1 MEDNKNIE
9 EVTVS
14 TEQETDTGVPEVE
27 VEVDNGIDGIPDDII
42 DDFIKEEGL
51 DKGVDTESAVVP
63 SNEKEIGTDE
73 DIDVPNQ
80 KIPYSRFKQKVDEA
94 NALKAE
100 LDELRKLNEQLK
112 AQRTQ
117 QVMQQPQMQQ
127 PVQAQQS
134 QQPFKFTAEVS
145 QAIEHRV
152 TEVAMEMCGLSKEDI
167 DAMEFADD
175 GDASRAMFENAK
187 ILARQSIISDIRKQ
201 ASDNLRQQQAYRQ
214 AQMDGMSLYRDFTS
228 KEQAEPEYPQIL
240 AFATNE
246 YLNTLTP
253 FEQSILG
260 TSYQRMEQG
269 IGTPQDASVVLGYYR
284 QAKQQYLA
292 NKSIGNPTAQQPV
305 VQAQKKK
312 VSPSKF
318 DQIGGT
324 VSTEAVTASTLEN
337 MLNTMPWEKI
347 PEHIRNMMLEG
358 DT

>member
-1 MEDNKNIE
+1 
-9 EVTVS
+9 
-14 TEQETDTGVPEVE
+14 
-27 VEVDNGIDGIPDDII
+27 
-42 DDFIKEEGL
+42 
-51 DKGVDTESAVVP
+51 
-63 SNEKEIGTDE
+63 
-73 DIDVPNQ
+73 
-80 KIPYSRFKQKVDEA
+80 
-94 NALKAE
+94 
-100 LDELRKLNEQLK
+100 
-112 AQRTQ
+112 
-117 QVMQQPQMQQ
+117 MQQQQIQQ
-127 PVQAQQS
+127 PVQTQS

-145 QAIEHRV
+145 QAIEKRV
-152 TEVAMEMCGLSKEDI
+152 NEVAMEMCGLTQEDV

-175 GDASRAMFENAK
+175 GDSSRAMFENAK

-201 ASDNLRQQQAYRQ
+201 ANDNLRQQQAYRQ

-324 VSTEAVTASTLEN
+324 VSAEAVTASTLEN

-347 PEHIRNMMLEG
+347 PEHLRNMMLEG